1 LPVNS
6 NISLSFPSIVNKSIA
21 TEESLFVI
29 ADLLPPNS
37 QSIVLNL
44 NIITTE
50 IDLLLVG
57 IFKYI
62 PLLLGLLVLSIQ
74 SIPFDK
80 IIRRERI
87 FAIVFFIFYP
97 TGRADFNTTRQ
108 RKVDLNDYACYII
121 YYYDRRFGRYFY

>member
-97 TGRADFNTTRQ
+97 TGCADFNTTR
-108 RKVDLNDYACYII
+108 
-121 YYYDRRFGRYFY
+121 